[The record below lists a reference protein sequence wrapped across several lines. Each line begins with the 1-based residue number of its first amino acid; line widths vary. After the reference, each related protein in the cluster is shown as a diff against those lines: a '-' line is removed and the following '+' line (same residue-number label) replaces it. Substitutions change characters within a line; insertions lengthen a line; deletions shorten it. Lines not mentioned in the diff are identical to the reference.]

1 MGSSFFAEAVR
12 GPISTPRAW
21 LLRSS
26 RCGWV
31 DRGKSLSLIVL
42 MVCSLPN
49 HACESGLETQ
59 ILKLEWAGN
68 SNKDYRNQPSAA
80 ACVADQIRAGDRG
93 IVGLMLES
101 NLHEGRQDL
110 SEEGN
115 CGLTRGVSITDGCI
129 GLDTTVDVLESL
141 ASAVKERRQG
151 M

>member
-1 MGSSFFAEAVR
+1 M
-12 GPISTPRAW
+12 
-21 LLRSS
+21 
-26 RCGWV
+26 
-31 DRGKSLSLIVL
+31 
-42 MVCSLPN
+42 
-49 HACESGLETQ
+49 
-59 ILKLEWAGN
+59 
-68 SNKDYRNQPSAA
+68 
-80 ACVADQIRAGDRG
+80 ADQIRAGDRG